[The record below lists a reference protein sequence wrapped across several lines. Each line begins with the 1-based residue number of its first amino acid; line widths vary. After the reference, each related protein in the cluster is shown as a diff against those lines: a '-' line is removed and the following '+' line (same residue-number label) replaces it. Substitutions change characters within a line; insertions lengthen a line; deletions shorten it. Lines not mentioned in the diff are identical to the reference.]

1 MEQADN
7 TVIVVE
13 DDKLVRETLATM
25 LEEAAISV
33 VQCESA
39 EAALRVLASQAEH
52 VAMLITDVKLDGKI
66 DGVELAYFVRQSYP
80 EIRVVVTSGIAP
92 ERLPKSAT
100 FLPKPWRR
108 EDMLR
113 QARRLLH

>member
-1 MEQADN
+1 MEHAES

-13 DDKLVRETLATM
+13 DDKLVRETLAM
-25 LEEAAISV
+25 VLEEAEIPV

-39 EAALRVLASQAEH
+39 EAALRVLAKQADGIG
-52 VAMLITDVKLDGKI
+52 MLIIDVRLDGKI
-66 DGVELAYFVRQSYP
+66 DGLELAYFVQQSYP
-80 EIRVVVTSGIAP
+80 EIALIVTSGTAP
-92 ERLPKSAT
+92 ERLPQSAT
-100 FLPKPWRR
+100 FMPKPWRR